1 MTTVLEMS
9 AGQAFQLQRSR
20 KSKPYNRLSN
30 SGPGLPYAMLHLV
43 LDSEEC
49 ALTDSCATLF
59 TCSHTKSRLTNPS
72 VQIPLMHG
80 IISQTSCCSLWMTVN
95 SMLAT
100 YRSQMKRTFTSMAL
114 SASKTREFGEAEILI
129 LLNLHPCIHQN

>member
-49 ALTDSCATLF
+49 ALTVSCATLF
-59 TCSHTKSRLTNPS
+59 TCAHTKSGLTNPS
-72 VQIPLMHG
+72 VQMPLMHG
-80 IISQTSCCSLWMTVN
+80 IISQTSYCNLWMTVN
-95 SMLAT
+95 SMLAI
-100 YRSQMKRTFTSMAL
+100 YGSQTKRIFTSMAL
-114 SASKTREFGEAEILI
+114 STCRTLKFRKAKILK
-129 LLNLHPCIHQN
+129 LLNLHPCIRIK